1 MHFFLVARYETCLFM
16 LTTISCNFKFVNT
29 YISYDQI
36 TIHYSQ
42 CLFIFVYKITKDYNF
57 LQGNLLQIFFLC
69 IDGWGGD
76 LNPRCKGKKH
86 YEVST
91 S

>member
-1 MHFFLVARYETCLFM
+1 MSNKKEKKKIVKHNQECKKIIEGYLHFFLVARYETCLFM

-57 LQGNLLQIFFLC
+57 LQENLL
-69 IDGWGGD
+69 
-76 LNPRCKGKKH
+76 
-86 YEVST
+86 
-91 S
+91 